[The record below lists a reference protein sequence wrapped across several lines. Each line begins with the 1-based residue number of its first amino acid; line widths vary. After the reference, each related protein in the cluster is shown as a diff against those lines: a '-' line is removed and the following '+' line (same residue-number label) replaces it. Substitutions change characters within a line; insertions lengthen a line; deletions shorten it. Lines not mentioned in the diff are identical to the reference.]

1 MAGIPR
7 EIVDAARA
15 HEPDRYLAAL
25 LAPRAVRDDLVVLAA
40 VHGEIARIPRVVS
53 DPMLGEIRLQ
63 WWHDAIERLAAGF
76 ASGERTGNPL
86 ADALGGVILRHGL
99 PQARLFD
106 CVEARLFEL
115 YADPITD
122 EAALA
127 RYLAG
132 AEGEGFRLAAQVLGV
147 AGSPAADA
155 ALVAAGDAYG
165 LTRCLMAL
173 PFHLSR
179 GHVPMPLTWPEVA
192 GVTLVTDTSANADPR
207 ETSEAHPI
215 RALVARSAQ
224 HVRTRLHDLR
234 SHLADAS
241 HALNA
246 AVLPCALVEPYLQAL
261 QVQDHDPTR
270 HAVDVVPLQR
280 TWRLWRAH
288 WQGVAA
294 LVR

>member
-40 VHGEIARIPRVVS
+40 VGGEIARIPRVVS

-122 EAALA
+122 DVRGLVRMLAAATALTLSGESVFVGPERDLDRA
-127 RYLAG
+127 VRVLETLWLHALWGAG
-132 AEGEGFRLAAQVLGV
+132 AGG
-147 AGSPAADA
+147 
-155 ALVAAGDAYG
+155 
-165 LTRCLMAL
+165 
-173 PFHLSR
+173 
-179 GHVPMPLTWPEVA
+179 
-192 GVTLVTDTSANADPR
+192 
-207 ETSEAHPI
+207 
-215 RALVARSAQ
+215 
-224 HVRTRLHDLR
+224 
-234 SHLADAS
+234 
-241 HALNA
+241 
-246 AVLPCALVEPYLQAL
+246 
-261 QVQDHDPTR
+261 
-270 HAVDVVPLQR
+270 
-280 TWRLWRAH
+280 
-288 WQGVAA
+288 
-294 LVR
+294 